1 MLFKCYSF
9 YRNTKLKFLYWN
21 SELNCQLF
29 IPTTH
34 SNEFLGNVECRMGSR
49 WFSRYWWRYS
59 KPCHENKL
67 TLNLVLG
74 RPSCSW
80 SGDQHI
86 IPHAGGQHHNLRY
99 LPYQT
104 TGTANSYQPPSCS
117 FPEGDFRSPATSNII
132 PRSAGQQH
140 NLRYLP
146 NQTTGPT
153 NSYQPQSGSYPEGS
167 YPLHTAAPRYW
178 LSSTCKQNWIYGYY
192 RTSER
197 LTQYVGQM

>member
-1 MLFKCYSF
+1 M
-9 YRNTKLKFLYWN
+9 
-21 SELNCQLF
+21 
-29 IPTTH
+29 
-34 SNEFLGNVECRMGSR
+34 
-49 WFSRYWWRYS
+49 
-59 KPCHENKL
+59 
-67 TLNLVLG
+67 VLG

-80 SGDQHI
+80 SGDQHL

-117 FPEGDFRSPATSNII
+117 FPEGDFRSPATPNIIPRSAELQHNLRYLPYQTTGPINSYQPPSCSFPKGDFKSPATSNII

-153 NSYQPQSGSYPEGS
+153 NSYQPQSGSYPEGDFILQHHDTDFL
-167 YPLHTAAPRYW
+167 PLASKIESMDTIELVKDL
-178 LSSTCKQNWIYGYY
+178 LSMLAKCKI
-192 RTSER
+192 S
-197 LTQYVGQM
+197 